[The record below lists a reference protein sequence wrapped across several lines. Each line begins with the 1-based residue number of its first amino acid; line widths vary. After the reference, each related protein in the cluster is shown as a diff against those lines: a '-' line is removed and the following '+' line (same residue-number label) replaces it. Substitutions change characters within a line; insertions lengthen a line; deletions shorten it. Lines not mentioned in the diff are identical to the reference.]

1 MTSYSDAQIARF
13 LRIDPEWKPPLVD
26 NRFMWECDEL
36 SHCRCYCTMC
46 NNIVLNLRHEVPW
59 NFSSNR
65 GIPHTKH
72 EDKKLCQN
80 SACMFSISS
89 DPAPI
94 TSTMVKE
101 PKTFKK
107 ARKHKKNKI
116 PACVEQHVRHQIES
130 KIQLYS
136 GGW

>member
-26 NRFMWECDEL
+26 NRFMWECDKL

-72 EDKKLCQN
+72 VMMIRQTGGGL
-80 SACMFSISS
+80 
-89 DPAPI
+89 
-94 TSTMVKE
+94 
-101 PKTFKK
+101 
-107 ARKHKKNKI
+107 RRRGGYKNQRILTK
-116 PACVEQHVRHQIES
+116 
-130 KIQLYS
+130 
-136 GGW
+136 